1 MGLIPLL
8 LLLAPSDLTSN
19 ISVHM
24 GTPVL
29 LFSASLGSL
38 CALLCGLAPA
48 WRLTRGNWFQ
58 ALQEGGRSDVSGP
71 GRQRIR
77 SGLVV
82 AEIAMAMV
90 LLLTS
95 GLLVRSLGKIE
106 QLQTGFDPSGVMS
119 AELSLPATLY
129 RNDQQQAAFFRTLEE
144 RLTGIPGVTHG
155 AITNA
160 LPFTNMGGSA
170 SFRIEGQTL
179 APNDPG
185 PHGNTRDVS
194 PDYFGTLRIPLM
206 RGRVFTPQDNL
217 NSEPVCV
224 IDDTLAR
231 RYWPGMDPIGQHIQ
245 FSYRPNSAW
254 MTVVGVVAHAKSSSL
269 QSDTTEGFYYL
280 PLAQSPVSSVGIVV
294 RTGGNP
300 EGLREAMS
308 AAVSAIDPNLPLY
321 DFKTMDERVDGSLTG
336 QRFLVVLLTIFA
348 GLALVLA
355 ALGVYGIISYTV
367 RLRNRE
373 LGVRIALGAT
383 REDVLRLILR
393 QGFNFVCI
401 GFALGLFAT
410 VVLGRV
416 IASLLYQVSLLNP
429 VSLFLASAV
438 LVLTI
443 LAACFVPARRAAKV
457 DPMVALRYE

>member
-1 MGLIPLL
+1 
-8 LLLAPSDLTSN
+8 
-19 ISVHM
+19 
-24 GTPVL
+24 
-29 LFSASLGSL
+29 
-38 CALLCGLAPA
+38 
-48 WRLTRGNWFQ
+48 
-58 ALQEGGRSDVSGP
+58 
-71 GRQRIR
+71 
-77 SGLVV
+77 
-82 AEIAMAMV
+82 
-90 LLLTS
+90 
-95 GLLVRSLGKIE
+95 
-106 QLQTGFDPSGVMS
+106 
-119 AELSLPATLY
+119 
-129 RNDQQQAAFFRTLEE
+129 
-144 RLTGIPGVTHG
+144 
-155 AITNA
+155 
-160 LPFTNMGGSA
+160 
-170 SFRIEGQTL
+170 
-179 APNDPG
+179 
-185 PHGNTRDVS
+185 
-194 PDYFGTLRIPLM
+194 
-206 RGRVFTPQDNL
+206 
-217 NSEPVCV
+217 
-224 IDDTLAR
+224 
-231 RYWPGMDPIGQHIQ
+231 
-245 FSYRPNSAW
+245 
-254 MTVVGVVAHAKSSSL
+254 
-269 QSDTTEGFYYL
+269 
-280 PLAQSPVSSVGIVV
+280 
-294 RTGGNP
+294 
-300 EGLREAMS
+300 MS

-321 DFKTMDERVDGSLTG
+321 DFKTMDERVDESLTG